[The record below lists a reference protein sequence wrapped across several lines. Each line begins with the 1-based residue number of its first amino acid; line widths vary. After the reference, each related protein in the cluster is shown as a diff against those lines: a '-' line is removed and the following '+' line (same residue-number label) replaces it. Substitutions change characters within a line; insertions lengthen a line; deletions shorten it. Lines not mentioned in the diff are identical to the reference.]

1 MTTPVATASGLGA
14 AEAAARLVA
23 HGPNTLPIPSAASL
37 LTRILRLGRE
47 PMTVLL
53 LAAALASITVLGDRA
68 EGLAIL
74 AILVVNGV
82 VQTVQEGRADR
93 AVRALRDL
101 SAPHARVLRDGA
113 AVVIDAAGVVPGDVV
128 LLAAGDRVPADLV
141 LTEAVDLAVEEAALT
156 GEAFPAAKRAGAA
169 LPGLPYGD
177 RVTEAFAGTMV
188 VSGRGTGTVTA
199 TGAATA
205 VGTIGGSLGAAP
217 RTPLEREM
225 RSLARRLALVAVA
238 VGVVLVPV
246 AAVRADGEEALV
258 DAVLAGAALAVA
270 AIPEGLIAIVTTALA
285 VGAQRMAR
293 GGAIVRRLASLEAL
307 GAASVLCVDK
317 TGTLTTG
324 DLTVVGWETPPGAE
338 EAMWAAAAR
347 CSDDGGDPVDAALL
361 AAAGE
366 RPAGRRVRERPFSSE
381 TRYQAAWDETRDGV
395 VVSVKGAPEV
405 VLARCRPGPERAL
418 VEGAAARLASAGRRV
433 LALAGGPADAFDTG
447 ELRPLG
453 VVAFAD
459 PLRESTAAAVADCR
473 RAGLRVV
480 LVTGD
485 HAETAAAVAR
495 QAGLRA
501 DTVVSGAD
509 LTGGA
514 ARRNATLVAADVVA
528 RVDPSVKLDLVRAHR
543 AAGAVVAMTGDG
555 VNDAPAL
562 RNADVGV
569 AIAGEGGTDIAREAA
584 ALVVTDGDLGAIV
597 RAVAEGRR
605 IYRNLTTAVAY
616 LVTGNLS
623 EILVVAGGLL
633 LVPELA
639 VPLLPIQLLW
649 VNLVTDG
656 LPALAL
662 AVDDPPGDALDAPPR
677 APGDTILG
685 RRAIRAVTARAG
697 LVAALVLGAA
707 ALARRWGWTPD
718 AVRTVIVAT
727 LVPSHLVL
735 AYVSRGSRRA
745 FEPGWA
751 RNRLL
756 LAAVA
761 GSVVLQGVLLAVA
774 PLRSAFGLA
783 VLPPVGWLLAAGVP
797 AVLVAVTDVARR
809 IRTGAAR

>member
-1 MTTPVATASGLGA
+1 MSVPAATASGLGA
-14 AEAAARLVA
+14 AEVAERLAV
-23 HGPNTLPIPSAASL
+23 HGPNTLPIPPAASL
-37 LTRILRLGRE
+37 ATRVLRLARE
-47 PMTVLL
+47 PMSLL
-53 LAAALASITVLGDRA
+53 LFVAALASILVLGDRA
-68 EGLAIL
+68 EGVAIL
-74 AILVVNGV
+74 AILLVNGV

-101 SAPHARVLRDGA
+101 SAPHARVLRDG
-113 AVVIDAAGVVPGDVV
+113 VVRTIDAAGVVPGDVV
-128 LLAAGDRVPADLV
+128 LLAAGDRVPADVV
-141 LTEAVDLAVEEAALT
+141 LDEAADLMVEEAALT
-156 GEAFPAAKRAGAA
+156 GEAFPAMKHAGAA
-169 LPGLPYGD
+169 VQDRPYGD
-177 RVTEAFAGTMV
+177 RDTEAFAGTMV
-188 VSGRGTGTVTA
+188 VSGRGTGVVTA
-199 TGAATA
+199 TGATTA
-205 VGTIGGSLGAAP
+205 VGTIGASLGAAP

-246 AAVRADGEEALV
+246 AAVRADGDEALV

-270 AIPEGLIAIVTTALA
+270 AIPEGLVAIVTTALA
-285 VGAQRMAR
+285 VGAQRMAS
-293 GGAIVRRLASLEAL
+293 GGAIVRRLATLEAL

-324 DLTVVGWETPPGAE
+324 ELTVEGWEAAPDAE

-347 CSDDGGDPVDAALL
+347 CSDAAGDPVDLALL

-366 RPAGRRVRERPFSSE
+366 RPPGRRVGERPFSSE
-381 TRYQAAWDETRDGV
+381 TRYQAVWDETPDGI

-405 VLARCRPGPERAL
+405 VLARCRPGPDRDLAAA
-418 VEGAAARLASAGRRV
+418 AAARLASAGRRV
-433 LALAGGPADAFDTG
+433 LALADGRDDAFGTDT
-447 ELRPLG
+447 LRPLG
-453 VVAFAD
+453 VVAFSD

-473 RAGLRVV
+473 RAGLRIV

-485 HAETAAAVAR
+485 HAATAAAVAR

-501 DTVVSGAD
+501 DSVITGAHLD
-509 LTGGA
+509 GGPDV
-514 ARRNATLVAADVVA
+514 RNATLVAADVVA
-528 RVDPSVKLDLVRAHR
+528 RVDPTVKLDLVRAHR
-543 AAGAVVAMTGDG
+543 SGGAVVAMTGDG

-584 ALVVTDGDLGAIV
+584 DLVVTDGDLGAIV

-605 IYRNLTTAVAY
+605 IYRNLVTSVAY

-662 AVDDPPGDALDAPPR
+662 AVDVPPGDPLDAPPR
-677 APGDTILG
+677 AREDTILG
-685 RRAIRAVTARAG
+685 RRTLSAVLARAG
-697 LVAALVLGAA
+697 VVASLVLAA
-707 ALARRWGWTPD
+707 ATLARRWGWSPE
-718 AVRTVIVAT
+718 AVRTVMVAT
-727 LVPSHLVL
+727 LVPCHLLL
-735 AYVSRGSRRA
+735 AYVSRGRRRA
-745 FEPGWA
+745 FERGWA

-756 LAAVA
+756 LVAVA
-761 GSVVLQGVLLAVA
+761 GSVALQAALLAVA
-774 PLRSAFGLA
+774 PLRRAFGLA
-783 VLPPVGWLLAAGVP
+783 AIPPGGWALAAG
-797 AVLVAVTDVARR
+797 ASVLFVAVTDVARR
-809 IRTGAAR
+809 LRAGGAR